1 MSEFNKLLLNKNK
14 LETLFNEC
22 VEEVRKDVFNRKLKE
37 TMNETLIKRL
47 SRTNNQIS
55 IPYLSDMKND
65 KFLPKDKRK
74 ILELLLMK
82 DDLGNILQNIVFN
95 KSQDYVDKFGE
106 FIILDE
112 NRIQTPIDKLSLQ
125 PINSDKK
132 KNNVFINLLIIF
144 LIVLERKLL

>member
-65 KFLPKDKRK
+65 KFLK
-74 ILELLLMK
+74 IKE
-82 DDLGNILQNIVFN
+82 
-95 KSQDYVDKFGE
+95 KF
-106 FIILDE
+106 
-112 NRIQTPIDKLSLQ
+112 
-125 PINSDKK
+125 
-132 KNNVFINLLIIF
+132 
-144 LIVLERKLL
+144 

>member
-74 ILELLLMK
+74 ILEMFLMK

>member
-1 MSEFNKLLLNKNK
+1 
-14 LETLFNEC
+14 
-22 VEEVRKDVFNRKLKE
+22 
-37 TMNETLIKRL
+37 MNETLIKRL

>member
-95 KSQDYVDKFGE
+95 KSQDDVEKFGE
-106 FIILDE
+106 FNILDE